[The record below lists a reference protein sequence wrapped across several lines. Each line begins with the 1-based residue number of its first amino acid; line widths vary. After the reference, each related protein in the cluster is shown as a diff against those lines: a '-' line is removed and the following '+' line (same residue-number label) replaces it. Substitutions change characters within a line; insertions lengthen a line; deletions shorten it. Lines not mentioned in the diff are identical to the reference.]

1 MQVIDD
7 QHIDYLNRGLN
18 SWSKL
23 LIIMKRS
30 TFAVISVDPLKSGRM
45 VLKLT
50 LVNRAFRFSLGCLIF
65 LGSWTLEGAPDFKI
79 RYNQK
84 FPCLEIMDSKAVKIT
99 DVTEGAKGETVTSG
113 KASLNISFIKNAD
126 GLPEVTL
133 REAKSPLSEM
143 EIEAFGLSVGLKPE
157 GTVLVRFGA
166 DNKPK
171 FEMDRTGGSRFLM
184 ADLGNLDTAAG
195 KELATDADA
204 SAGPSKGLLR
214 FRERLAAWKAGLG
227 KGGWSNRPGKILE
240 CGSDATVTYTAL
252 PVRKLLDGEAI
263 QIGASVQVGPKDAV
277 SFQSGPGIY
286 HTAMPGTQ
294 FTIAP
299 LEVGQKDVKVTLV
312 QGTLLTDVLA
322 PLTAPRMVVLGVG
335 NGMVVQA
342 SEGLF
347 QISKS
352 APAEVNLIVAKGAI
366 RLVEEAG
373 AAMVGEVK
381 AGSMMQWPAER
392 VGKKTPEGSPELA
405 TLAKVEEDARIS
417 LLIDMVEDA
426 MTASAADVE
435 EIIQTAC
442 DAERKLARKVAM
454 EAVEVRPD
462 LHGLIA
468 KASGIAD
475 LPLPLDLESDV
486 EKFVKKAAPWVKGE
500 PSPMSSTGK
509 VLKVEGKATY
519 ANGLAVTR
527 SMILKVGEV
536 VKTAGDGRVLFVA
549 APGVIAEIQPGSEV
563 RLVEM
568 KGKFSDGTLLE
579 SKTVLDASQGR
590 AFVSIAQGLG
600 DKVEAE
606 VRNPQGVA
614 QAKSTSKTA
623 GVPKL

>member
-1 MQVIDD
+1 MQVADD
-7 QHIDYLNRGLN
+7 QHIYYLNRGLN

-23 LIIMKRS
+23 LVMMKKYKS
-30 TFAVISVDPLKSGRM
+30 SVFSIDPLITGQM
-45 VLKLT
+45 VLRLI
-50 LVNRAFRFSLGCLIF
+50 LVNRAFRFSLSSLIF
-65 LGSWTLEGAPDFKI
+65 LGSWTVEAAPDFKI

-99 DVTEGAKGETVTSG
+99 DVTEGAKGDTVTSG

-195 KELATDADA
+195 KELATDATA
-204 SAGPSKGLLR
+204 PAGPSKGLLR

-227 KGGWSNRPGKILE
+227 KGGWSNRPGKILD
-240 CGSDATVTYTAL
+240 CGSDALVTYTAL
-252 PVRKLLDGEAI
+252 PERKLLDGEAI
-263 QIGASVQVGPKDAV
+263 QIGALVKVGPKDAV

-286 HTAMPGTQ
+286 HTAMPSTQ
-294 FTIAP
+294 FTVAP
-299 LEVGQKDVKVTLV
+299 LEAGQRDVKVTLV
-312 QGTLLTDVLA
+312 QGTLLTDVLV
-322 PLTAPRMVVLGVG
+322 PLLAPRMAVLGVG

-342 SEGLF
+342 SDGLF

-352 APAEVNLIVAKGAI
+352 VPAEVNLIVAKGAI

-373 AAMVGEVK
+373 AAQVGQVK
-381 AGSMMQWPAER
+381 AGNMMQWPAER
-392 VGKKTPEGSPELA
+392 VGKKTPEGALELA
-405 TLAKVEEDARIS
+405 TLAKMDDNARNSI
-417 LLIDMVEDA
+417 LIDMVEDA
-426 MTASAADVE
+426 MTASAEDVD

-442 DAERKLARKVAM
+442 DAERRLARKVAM
-454 EAVEVRPD
+454 EAVELRPD
-462 LHGLIA
+462 LHGLIT

-475 LPLPLDLESDV
+475 LPVPLNLESDV
-486 EKFVKKAAPWVKGE
+486 EKFVKKAAPWVKGQ
-500 PSPMSSTGK
+500 PSPMSSAGK
-509 VLKVEGKATY
+509 VLKVEGKVTY

-536 VKTAGDGRVLFVA
+536 VKTGGDGRVLFVA

-568 KGKFSDGTLLE
+568 RGKFSDGTLLE
-579 SKTVLDASQGR
+579 SKTILDASQGQ

-614 QAKSTSKTA
+614 LAKSTSKTT

>member
-1 MQVIDD
+1 MQVADD
-7 QHIDYLNRGLN
+7 QHIYYLNRGLN

-23 LIIMKRS
+23 LVMMKKYKS
-30 TFAVISVDPLKSGRM
+30 SVFSIDPLITGQM
-45 VLKLT
+45 VLRLI
-50 LVNRAFRFSLGCLIF
+50 LVNRAFRFSLSSLIF
-65 LGSWTLEGAPDFKI
+65 LGSWTVEAAPDFKI

-99 DVTEGAKGETVTSG
+99 DVTEGAKGDTVTSG

-195 KELATDADA
+195 KELATDATA
-204 SAGPSKGLLR
+204 PAGPSKGLLR

-227 KGGWSNRPGKILE
+227 KGGWSNRPGKILD
-240 CGSDATVTYTAL
+240 CGSDALVTYTAL
-252 PVRKLLDGEAI
+252 PERKLLDGEAI
-263 QIGASVQVGPKDAV
+263 QIGALVKVGPKDAV

-294 FTIAP
+294 FTVAP
-299 LEVGQKDVKVTLV
+299 LEVGQRDVKVTLV
-312 QGTLLTDVLA
+312 QGTLLTDVLV
-322 PLTAPRMVVLGVG
+322 PLLAPRMAVLGVG

-342 SEGLF
+342 SDGLF

-373 AAMVGEVK
+373 AAQVGQVK
-381 AGSMMQWPAER
+381 AGNMMQWPAER
-392 VGKKTPEGSPELA
+392 VGKKTPEGALELA
-405 TLAKVEEDARIS
+405 TLAKMDDNARNSI
-417 LLIDMVEDA
+417 LIDLVEDA
-426 MTASAADVE
+426 MTASAEDVE

-442 DAERKLARKVAM
+442 DAERRLARKVAM
-454 EAVEVRPD
+454 EAVELRPD

-475 LPLPLDLESDV
+475 LPAPLNLESDV
-486 EKFVKKAAPWVKGE
+486 EKFVKKAAPWVKGQ
-500 PSPMSSTGK
+500 PSPMSSAGK
-509 VLKVEGKATY
+509 VLKVEGKVTY

-536 VKTAGDGRVLFVA
+536 VKTGGDGRVLFVA

-568 KGKFSDGTLLE
+568 RGKFSDGTLLE
-579 SKTVLDASQGR
+579 SKTVLDASQGQ

-614 QAKSTSKTA
+614 QAKSTSKTT

>member
-1 MQVIDD
+1 
-7 QHIDYLNRGLN
+7 
-18 SWSKL
+18 
-23 LIIMKRS
+23 
-30 TFAVISVDPLKSGRM
+30 
-45 VLKLT
+45 
-50 LVNRAFRFSLGCLIF
+50 
-65 LGSWTLEGAPDFKI
+65 
-79 RYNQK
+79 
-84 FPCLEIMDSKAVKIT
+84 MDSKAVKIT
-99 DVTEGAKGETVTSG
+99 DVTEGAKGDTVTSG

-195 KELATDADA
+195 KELATDATA
-204 SAGPSKGLLR
+204 PAGPSKGLLR

-227 KGGWSNRPGKILE
+227 KGGWSNRPGKILD
-240 CGSDATVTYTAL
+240 CGSDALVTYTAL
-252 PVRKLLDGEAI
+252 PERKLLDGEAI
-263 QIGASVQVGPKDAV
+263 QIGALVKVGPKDAV

-294 FTIAP
+294 FTVAP
-299 LEVGQKDVKVTLV
+299 LEVGQRDVKVTLV
-312 QGTLLTDVLA
+312 QGTLLTDVLV
-322 PLTAPRMVVLGVG
+322 PLLAPRMAVLGVG

-342 SEGLF
+342 SDGLF

-352 APAEVNLIVAKGAI
+352 VPAEVNLIVAKGAI

-373 AAMVGEVK
+373 AAQVGQVK
-381 AGSMMQWPAER
+381 AGNMMQWPAER
-392 VGKKTPEGSPELA
+392 VGKKTPEGALELA
-405 TLAKVEEDARIS
+405 TLAKMDDNARNSI
-417 LLIDMVEDA
+417 LIDLVEDA
-426 MTASAADVE
+426 MTASAEDVE

-442 DAERKLARKVAM
+442 DAERRLARKVAM
-454 EAVEVRPD
+454 EAVELRPD

-475 LPLPLDLESDV
+475 LPVPLNLESDV
-486 EKFVKKAAPWVKGE
+486 EKFVKKAAPWVKGQ
-500 PSPMSSTGK
+500 PSPMSSAGK
-509 VLKVEGKATY
+509 VLKVEGKVTY

-536 VKTAGDGRVLFVA
+536 VKTGGDGRVLFVA

-568 KGKFSDGTLLE
+568 RGKFSDGTLLE
-579 SKTVLDASQGR
+579 SKTVLDASQGQ

-614 QAKSTSKTA
+614 QAKSTSKTT

>member
-1 MQVIDD
+1 MQVADD
-7 QHIDYLNRGLN
+7 QHIYYLNRGLN

-23 LIIMKRS
+23 LVMMKKYKY
-30 TFAVISVDPLKSGRM
+30 SVFSIDPLITGQM
-45 VLKLT
+45 VLRLI
-50 LVNRAFRFSLGCLIF
+50 LVNRAFRFSLSSLIF
-65 LGSWTLEGAPDFKI
+65 LGSWTVEAAPDFKI

-99 DVTEGAKGETVTSG
+99 DVTEGAKGDTVTSG

-143 EIEAFGLSVGLKPE
+143 EIEAFGLSVGLKAE

-166 DNKPK
+166 DNKPN
-171 FEMDRTGGSRFLM
+171 FEMVRTGGSRFLM

-195 KELATDADA
+195 KELATDATA
-204 SAGPSKGLLR
+204 PAGPSKGLLR

-227 KGGWSNRPGKILE
+227 KGGWSNRPGKILD
-240 CGSDATVTYTAL
+240 CGSDALVTYTAL
-252 PVRKLLDGEAI
+252 PERKLLDGEAI
-263 QIGASVQVGPKDAV
+263 QIGALVKVGPKDAV

-294 FTIAP
+294 FTVAP
-299 LEVGQKDVKVTLV
+299 LEVGQRDVKVTLV
-312 QGTLLTDVLA
+312 QGTLLTDVLV
-322 PLTAPRMVVLGVG
+322 PLLAPRMAVLGVG

-342 SEGLF
+342 SDGLF

-373 AAMVGEVK
+373 AAQVGQVK
-381 AGSMMQWPAER
+381 AGNMMQWPAER
-392 VGKKTPEGSPELA
+392 VGKKTPEGALELA
-405 TLAKVEEDARIS
+405 TLAKMDDNARNSI
-417 LLIDMVEDA
+417 LIDLVEDA
-426 MTASAADVE
+426 MTASAEDVE

-442 DAERKLARKVAM
+442 DAERRLARKVAM
-454 EAVEVRPD
+454 EAVELRPD

-475 LPLPLDLESDV
+475 LPAPLNLESDV
-486 EKFVKKAAPWVKGE
+486 EKFVKKAAPWVKGQ
-500 PSPMSSTGK
+500 PSPMSSAGK
-509 VLKVEGKATY
+509 VLKVEGKVTY

-536 VKTAGDGRVLFVA
+536 VKTGGDGRVLFVA

-568 KGKFSDGTLLE
+568 RGKFSDGTLLE
-579 SKTVLDASQGR
+579 SKTVLDASQGQ

-614 QAKSTSKTA
+614 QAKSTSKTT

>member
-1 MQVIDD
+1 MQVADD

-23 LIIMKRS
+23 LVMMKKCKS
-30 TFAVISVDPLKSGRM
+30 SEFLSDPLISGQM
-45 VLKLT
+45 VLKLL
-50 LVNRAFRFSLGCLIF
+50 LVKRAFRFSLSCLIF
-65 LGSWTLEGAPDFKI
+65 LGSWTVEAAPDFKI

-99 DVTEGAKGETVTSG
+99 DVTEGAKGDTVTSG

-195 KELATDADA
+195 KELATDATA
-204 SAGPSKGLLR
+204 PAGPSKVLLR
-214 FRERLAAWKAGLG
+214 FRERLAAWKAGIG
-227 KGGWSNRPGKILE
+227 KGGWSNRPGKILD
-240 CGSDATVTYTAL
+240 CGSDALVTYTAL
-252 PVRKLLDGEAI
+252 PERKLLDGEAI
-263 QIGASVQVGPKDAV
+263 QIGALVKVGPKDAV

-294 FTIAP
+294 FTVAP
-299 LEVGQKDVKVTLV
+299 LEVGQRDVKVTLV
-312 QGTLLTDVLA
+312 QGTLLTDVLV
-322 PLTAPRMVVLGVG
+322 PLSAPRMAVLGVG

-342 SEGLF
+342 SDGLF

-352 APAEVNLIVAKGAI
+352 VPAEVNLIVAKGAI

-373 AAMVGEVK
+373 AAQVGQVK
-381 AGSMMQWPAER
+381 AGNMMQWPAER
-392 VGKKTPEGSPELA
+392 VGKKTPEGALELA
-405 TLAKVEEDARIS
+405 TLAKMDDNARNSI
-417 LLIDMVEDA
+417 LIDMVEDA
-426 MTASAADVE
+426 MTSSAEDVE

-442 DAERKLARKVAM
+442 DAERRLARKVAM
-454 EAVEVRPD
+454 EAVELRPD
-462 LHGLIA
+462 LHGLIT

-475 LPLPLDLESDV
+475 LPVPLNLESDV
-486 EKFVKKAAPWVKGE
+486 EKFVKKAAPWVKGQ
-500 PSPMSSTGK
+500 PSPMSSAGK
-509 VLKVEGKATY
+509 VLKVEGKVTY

-536 VKTAGDGRVLFVA
+536 VKTGGDGRVLFVA

-568 KGKFSDGTLLE
+568 RGKFSDGTLLE
-579 SKTVLDASQGR
+579 SKTVLDASQGQ

-614 QAKSTSKTA
+614 QAKSTSKTT

>member
-1 MQVIDD
+1 MNKRG
-7 QHIDYLNRGLN
+7 YLR
-18 SWSKL
+18 SKL
-23 LIIMKRS
+23 LIMMIKS
-30 TFAVISVDPLKSGRM
+30 TFSVFSSAPLKSGRM
-45 VLKLT
+45 VLILK
-50 LVNRAFRFSLGCLIF
+50 LVNRAFKFSLGCLIF
-65 LGSWTLEGAPDFKI
+65 LGSWTVEGAPDFKI

-195 KELATDADA
+195 KELATDATA
-204 SAGPSKGLLR
+204 PTGPSKGLLR

-227 KGGWSNRPGKILE
+227 KGGWSNRPGKILD
-240 CGSDATVTYTAL
+240 CGSDALVTYTAL
-252 PVRKLLDGEAI
+252 PERKLLDGEAI
-263 QIGASVQVGPKDAV
+263 QIGALVKVGPKDAV

-286 HTAMPGTQ
+286 HTAMSGTQ
-294 FTIAP
+294 FTVAP
-299 LEVGQKDVKVTLV
+299 LEMGQKDVKVTLV

-322 PLTAPRMVVLGVG
+322 PLTAPRMAVLGVG

-352 APAEVNLIVAKGAI
+352 VPAEVNLIVAKGGI

-392 VGKKTPEGSPELA
+392 VGKKTPQGSPELA
-405 TLAKVEEDARIS
+405 TLAKVDENARVS

-454 EAVEVRPD
+454 EAVELRPD

-468 KASGIAD
+468 KSSGIAD
-475 LPLPLDLESDV
+475 LPVPLDLESDV

-509 VLKVEGKATY
+509 VLKVEGKVTH

-536 VKTAGDGRVLFVA
+536 VKTGGDGRVLFVA
-549 APGVIAEIQPGSEV
+549 SPGVIAEIQPGSEV

-568 KGKFSDGTLLE
+568 KGKFSEGTLLE
-579 SKTVLDASQGR
+579 SKAILDASQGR
-590 AFVSIAQGLG
+590 AFLSIAQGLG
-600 DKVEAE
+600 DKVQAE

-614 QAKSTSKTA
+614 QAKSTSKTT
-623 GVPKL
+623 GIPKL

>member
-1 MQVIDD
+1 MNKRG
-7 QHIDYLNRGLN
+7 YLR
-18 SWSKL
+18 SKL
-23 LIIMKRS
+23 LIMMIKS
-30 TFAVISVDPLKSGRM
+30 TFSVFSSAPLKSGRM
-45 VLKLT
+45 VLILK
-50 LVNRAFRFSLGCLIF
+50 LVNRAFKFSLGCLIF
-65 LGSWTLEGAPDFKI
+65 LGSWTVEGAPDFKI

-195 KELATDADA
+195 KELATDATA
-204 SAGPSKGLLR
+204 PTTGPSKGLLR

-227 KGGWSNRPGKILE
+227 KGGWSNRPGKILD
-240 CGSDATVTYTAL
+240 CGSDALVTYTAL
-252 PVRKLLDGEAI
+252 PERKLLDGEAI
-263 QIGASVQVGPKDAV
+263 QIGALVKVGPKDAV

-294 FTIAP
+294 FTVAP
-299 LEVGQKDVKVTLV
+299 LEMGQKDVKVTLV

-322 PLTAPRMVVLGVG
+322 PLTAPRMAVLGVG

-352 APAEVNLIVAKGAI
+352 VPAEVNLIVAKGGI

-392 VGKKTPEGSPELA
+392 VGKKTPQGSPELA
-405 TLAKVEEDARIS
+405 TLAKVDENARVS

-454 EAVEVRPD
+454 EAVELRPD

-468 KASGIAD
+468 KSSGIAD
-475 LPLPLDLESDV
+475 LPVPLDLESDV

-509 VLKVEGKATY
+509 VLKVEGKVTH

-536 VKTAGDGRVLFVA
+536 VKTGGDGRVLFVA
-549 APGVIAEIQPGSEV
+549 SPGVIAEIQPGSEV

-568 KGKFSDGTLLE
+568 KGKFSEGTLLE
-579 SKTVLDASQGR
+579 SKAILDASQGR
-590 AFVSIAQGLG
+590 AFLSIAQGLG
-600 DKVEAE
+600 DKVQAE

-614 QAKSTSKTA
+614 QAKSTSKTT
-623 GVPKL
+623 GIPKL

>member
-1 MQVIDD
+1 MNKGG
-7 QHIDYLNRGLN
+7 YLR
-18 SWSKL
+18 SKL
-23 LIIMKRS
+23 LIMMIKS
-30 TFAVISVDPLKSGRM
+30 TFSVFSSAPLKSGRM
-45 VLKLT
+45 VLKLN
-50 LVNRAFRFSLGCLIF
+50 LVNRAFRFSLSCLIF

-195 KELATDADA
+195 KELATDVDA
-204 SAGPSKGLLR
+204 TAPAGPSKGLLR

-227 KGGWSNRPGKILE
+227 KGGWSNRPGKILD
-240 CGSDATVTYTAL
+240 CGSDALVTYTAL
-252 PVRKLLDGEAI
+252 PERKLLDGEAI
-263 QIGASVQVGPKDAV
+263 QIGALVQVGPKDAV

-294 FTIAP
+294 FTVAP

-322 PLTAPRMVVLGVG
+322 PLTAPRMAVLGVG

-352 APAEVNLIVAKGAI
+352 VPAEVNLIVAKGGI

-405 TLAKVEEDARIS
+405 TLAKVDENARIS

-442 DAERKLARKVAM
+442 DAERKLARKVAL
-454 EAVEVRPD
+454 EAVELRPD

-475 LPLPLDLESDV
+475 LPVPLDLESDV

-509 VLKVEGKATY
+509 VLKVEGKVTY

-536 VKTAGDGRVLFVA
+536 VKTGGDGRVLFVA

-568 KGKFSDGTLLE
+568 KGKFSEGTLLE
-579 SKTVLDASQGR
+579 SKAVLDASQGR
-590 AFVSIAQGLG
+590 AFLSIAQGLG
-600 DKVEAE
+600 DKVQAE

-614 QAKSTSKTA
+614 QAKSTSKTT
-623 GVPKL
+623 GTPKL

>member
-1 MQVIDD
+1 
-7 QHIDYLNRGLN
+7 
-18 SWSKL
+18 
-23 LIIMKRS
+23 
-30 TFAVISVDPLKSGRM
+30 
-45 VLKLT
+45 
-50 LVNRAFRFSLGCLIF
+50 
-65 LGSWTLEGAPDFKI
+65 
-79 RYNQK
+79 
-84 FPCLEIMDSKAVKIT
+84 
-99 DVTEGAKGETVTSG
+99 
-113 KASLNISFIKNAD
+113 
-126 GLPEVTL
+126 
-133 REAKSPLSEM
+133 
-143 EIEAFGLSVGLKPE
+143 
-157 GTVLVRFGA
+157 
-166 DNKPK
+166 
-171 FEMDRTGGSRFLM
+171 
-184 ADLGNLDTAAG
+184 
-195 KELATDADA
+195 
-204 SAGPSKGLLR
+204 
-214 FRERLAAWKAGLG
+214 
-227 KGGWSNRPGKILE
+227 LE
-240 CGSDATVTYTAL
+240 CGSDALVTYTAL
-252 PVRKLLDGEAI
+252 PERKLLDGEAI
-263 QIGASVQVGPKDAV
+263 QIGASVQVGPKDAI

-294 FTIAP
+294 FTVAP

-381 AGSMMQWPAER
+381 AGSMIQWPAER

-442 DAERKLARKVAM
+442 DAEKKLARKVAM

-475 LPLPLDLESDV
+475 LPVPLNLDADV
-486 EKFVKKAAPWVKGE
+486 EKFVKKAAPWVKGQ
-500 PSPMSSTGK
+500 PSPTSLAGK
-509 VLKVEGKATY
+509 VLKVEGNVTH

-549 APGVIAEIQPGSEV
+549 GPGVIAEIQPGSEV

>member
-1 MQVIDD
+1 MQVSND

-23 LIIMKRS
+23 LVIMKKYKS
-30 TFAVISVDPLKSGRM
+30 SVFSIDPLITGRM
-45 VLKLT
+45 VLRLI
-50 LVNRAFRFSLGCLIF
+50 LVNRAFRFSLSCLIF
-65 LGSWTLEGAPDFKI
+65 LGSWTVEGAPDFKI

-195 KELATDADA
+195 KELATAP
-204 SAGPSKGLLR
+204 AGPSKGLLR
-214 FRERLAAWKAGLG
+214 FRERLAAWKAGVG
-227 KGGWSNRPGKILE
+227 KGGWSNRPGKILD
-240 CGSDATVTYTAL
+240 CGSDALVTYTAL
-252 PVRKLLDGEAI
+252 PERKLLDGEAI
-263 QIGASVQVGPKDAV
+263 QIGALVKVGPKDAV

-294 FTIAP
+294 FTVAP
-299 LEVGQKDVKVTLV
+299 LEVGQRDVKVTLV
-312 QGTLLTDVLA
+312 QGTLLTDVLV
-322 PLTAPRMVVLGVG
+322 PLLAPRMAVLGVG

-342 SEGLF
+342 SDGLF

-352 APAEVNLIVAKGAI
+352 VPAEVNLIVAKGAI

-373 AAMVGEVK
+373 AAQVGQVK
-381 AGSMMQWPAER
+381 AGNMMQWPAER
-392 VGKKTPEGSPELA
+392 VGKKIPEGALELA
-405 TLAKVEEDARIS
+405 TLAKMDDNARNSI
-417 LLIDMVEDA
+417 LIDLVEDA
-426 MTASAADVE
+426 MTASAEDVE

-442 DAERKLARKVAM
+442 DAERRLARKVAM
-454 EAVEVRPD
+454 EAVELRPD

-475 LPLPLDLESDV
+475 LPAPLNLESDV
-486 EKFVKKAAPWVKGE
+486 EKFVKKAAPWVKGQ
-500 PSPMSSTGK
+500 PSPMSSAGK
-509 VLKVEGKATY
+509 VLKVEGKVTY

-536 VKTAGDGRVLFVA
+536 VKTGGDGRVLFVA

-606 VRNPQGVA
+606 VRNPEGVA
-614 QAKSTSKTA
+614 QAKSTSKTT
-623 GVPKL
+623 GVSKL